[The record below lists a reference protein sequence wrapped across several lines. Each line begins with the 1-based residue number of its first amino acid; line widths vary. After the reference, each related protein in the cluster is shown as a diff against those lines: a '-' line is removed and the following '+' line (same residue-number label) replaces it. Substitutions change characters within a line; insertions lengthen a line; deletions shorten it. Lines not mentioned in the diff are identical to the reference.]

1 MDFQWLKSYMPGS
14 LYGRA
19 ILILL
24 LPVISVLLVVSVVFV
39 QRHFDGVTSQMT
51 TSVSREVR
59 LMLESGLPPEE
70 LARSQMAQT
79 LLIQVERVAPEAV
92 PQEDSWQWYDFTGPI
107 VVRELR
113 RFVPR
118 LLSVQLPDDDFVRMY
133 FLYDDGPVQMSL
145 DRRRVSASNPHQLL
159 VNMVVFATLMTMIAY
174 VYLRNQLRPIT
185 RLARA
190 AEAFGKGRRVDY
202 RPAGAVEVKA
212 AGQAFV
218 EMRDRIE
225 RQIEQRTLML
235 SGVSHDLRTPLTR
248 LKLGLSMIDA
258 DERVDM
264 ERDVEDMERL
274 ITEFLDFARGAKQGD
289 MEKVDPGVLV
299 AQIVQDAARAG
310 KAVELIG
317 IDGQGPSRDGVMLR
331 RDAVRRAVE
340 NLINNAVR
348 YGNTAEVSVQMQPD
362 AIVICVEDDGPG
374 IPEDQR
380 DEALKPF
387 SRLDKSRNQNLG
399 SGVGLGLAIA
409 ADIARNHGGAIV
421 LGESERLGGL
431 RAEFQITG

>member
-1 MDFQWLKSYMPGS
+1 MYFQWLKSYMPGS

-51 TSVSREVR
+51 ISVSREVQ
-59 LMLESGLPPEE
+59 LMLESGLPAEE
-70 LARSQMAQT
+70 LAASQMAQT
-79 LLIQVERVAPEAV
+79 LLIEVERVTPDAV
-92 PQEDSWQWYDFTGPI
+92 PEQDSWVWYDFTGPI

-113 RFVPR
+113 SNLPR

-133 FLYDDGPVQMSL
+133 FFYDNGPVQMSL

-174 VYLRNQLRPIT
+174 LYLRNQLRPIT

-190 AEAFGKGRRVDY
+190 AEAFGRGRHVVY
-202 RPAGAVEVKA
+202 RPSGAVEVKA
-212 AGQAFV
+212 AGRAFI

-258 DERVDM
+258 DDRPAM

-274 ITEFLDFARGAKQGD
+274 ITKFLDFARDAQQD
-289 MEKVDPGVLV
+289 ELEIVDIQALMS
-299 AQIVQDAARAG
+299 QIVEDSVRAGHDAA
-310 KAVELIG
+310 LTG
-317 IDGQGPSRDGVMLR
+317 IDGQGTVMLR
-331 RDAVRRAVE
+331 RDAVRRALE
-340 NLINNAVR
+340 NLVNNAVR
-348 YGNTAEVSVQMQPD
+348 YGTKAQLSAQILPD
-362 AIVICVEDDGPG
+362 SLSICVEDDGPG
-374 IPEDQR
+374 IPKDRR

-387 SRLDKSRNQNLG
+387 ARLDEARNQDRG
-399 SGVGLGLAIA
+399 IGVGLGLAIA
-409 ADIARNHGGAIV
+409 SDIARSHGGKIR
-421 LGESERLGGL
+421 LGKSTALGGL
-431 RAEFQITG
+431 RAEFQVPR

>member
-1 MDFQWLKSYMPGS
+1 M
-14 LYGRA
+14 
-19 ILILL
+19 
-24 LPVISVLLVVSVVFV
+24 
-39 QRHFDGVTSQMT
+39 
-51 TSVSREVR
+51 
-59 LMLESGLPPEE
+59 
-70 LARSQMAQT
+70 
-79 LLIQVERVAPEAV
+79 
-92 PQEDSWQWYDFTGPI
+92 
-107 VVRELR
+107 
-113 RFVPR
+113 
-118 LLSVQLPDDDFVRMY
+118 SVQLPDDDFVRMY

-274 ITEFLDFARGAKQGD
+274 ITEFLDFARGAKQGE

-310 KAVELIG
+310 NAVELVG

-431 RAEFQITG
+431 RAEFQITP